1 MEPSDVVVT
10 EGYSVTLPCTG
21 ISPSEN
27 KKEAKIIPNIRW
39 RGPDGQDIGIDLFRA
54 QLPNGSLYIS
64 SVEENRGL
72 TGAYQ
77 CLLSADGIGTI
88 VSRSARVSIAKLPE
102 INHLFSEIYLYPGQ
116 TAYFKCLTNPMPNDI
131 SYQIQW
137 LKDDAPLR
145 IDESRMLL
153 LPSGAIEI
161 DEITLMDRGTYQC
174 NVTAGAISR
183 LSSKSSLNI
192 KTNGDPQSFQ
202 APVFLT
208 ESVLQ
213 VVRESDTVTMDCV
226 CNGNPRPLIKWLRNG
241 EDIDIK

>member
-1 MEPSDVVVT
+1 MVT
-10 EGYSVTLPCTG
+10 EGNSVTLPCG
-21 ISPSEN
+21 GALPSEH
-27 KKEAKIIPNIRW
+27 KKEILVSPNIRW
-39 RGPDGQDIGIDLFRA
+39 RGPDGQDIGIDTFRA

-72 TGAYQ
+72 TGTYQ
-77 CLLSADGIGTI
+77 CLLSADGIGTV

-116 TAYFKCLTNPMPNDI
+116 TAYFKCLTNPMVNGI
-131 SYQIQW
+131 TYHIQW

-145 IDESRMLL
+145 IDEARMLM

-161 DEITLMDRGTYQC
+161 DEITISDRGTYHC
-174 NVTAGAISR
+174 NVTAGTISR
-183 LSSKSSLNI
+183 LSSKASLNI

-208 ESVLQ
+208 DSTLQ
-213 VVRESDTVTMDCV
+213 TVREADTVTMDCV
-226 CNGNPRPLIKWLRNG
+226 SNGNPRPLVKWLRNG